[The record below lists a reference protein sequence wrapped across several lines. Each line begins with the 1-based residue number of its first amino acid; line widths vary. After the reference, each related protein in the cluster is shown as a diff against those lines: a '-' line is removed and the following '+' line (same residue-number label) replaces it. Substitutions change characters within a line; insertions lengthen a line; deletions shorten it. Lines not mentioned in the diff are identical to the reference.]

1 MNDLSANV
9 TLELESWPQSVTLVR
24 GMIAGVAEELRFEAE
39 LQDDLK
45 TAVSEACNNVV
56 MHAYDGVAGPLLV
69 QLAVSA
75 QAVEVTVRDEGPG
88 IRQLSSSEDRMG
100 VGLAVISAL
109 SERAEFLAVPDGGT
123 EVRMSFPARWPH
135 DSVPPILSKPRVP
148 EAPRERPGGG
158 IRGTLGPVS
167 LIAPVLGRLTR
178 VLAAGSHFSLDRFS
192 DLYLVMDNL
201 AVHAAEH
208 GLGDRIEFG
217 LEWGNRRL
225 QVEIAPFAPGSGAP
239 LTPTGVQMPLAR
251 LADEIS
257 VEEVDGAE
265 SLTLVLLDDRR
276 PPDEG

>member
-24 GMIAGVAEELRFEAE
+24 GLIAGVAEELRFDAE

-69 QLAVSA
+69 QLSVSA
-75 QAVEVTVRDEGPG
+75 SAVEVTVRDEGSG
-88 IRQLSSSEDRMG
+88 IHQLSSSEDRMG

-123 EVRMSFPARWPH
+123 EVRMAFPPRWPH
-135 DSVPPILSKPRVP
+135 ATSAPVLAEPRVP
-148 EAPRERPGGG
+148 EAPREHPGGG

-178 VLAAGSHFSLDRFS
+178 VLAAASHFSLDRFS

-208 GLGDRIEFG
+208 GVGDRMEFG
-217 LEWGNRRL
+217 LDWGNRRL
-225 QVEIAPFAPGSGAP
+225 QVEVAPFSPGSGAP
-239 LTPTGVQMPLAR
+239 LTEAHKGQSPLSR
-251 LADEIS
+251 LADEIQVS
-257 VEEVDGAE
+257 QVDGAE
-265 SLTLVLLDDRR
+265 ILTLILLDERVAAA
-276 PPDEG
+276 